1 MFTADIGG
9 EEIKVEFWYN
19 TCENSERVTY
29 CDVLDGDG
37 DCIGSGLAS
46 CSPRDQFNKNTGRKI
61 ALSRALDEIFTRDER
76 QLFWDAY
83 FAARNGKY

>member
-1 MFTADIGG
+1 MFTVDIGG
-9 EEIKVEFWYN
+9 KEVKVRFWY
-19 TCENSERVTY
+19 VTY
-29 CDVLDGDG
+29 GDGGKATHCDVLDGDG